1 MATIRAGV
9 VAICQQASVILSHI
23 NDKAAITTTIRT
35 VVATTIRAAAVVVA
49 ITTKTAR
56 YYPAWPTM
64 VFQFA

>member
-1 MATIRAGV
+1 MATIRTGEAV
-9 VAICQQASVILSHI
+9 ICQQASVILSLI

-35 VVATTIRAAAVVVA
+35 VVATTTRAAVVVA

-56 YYPAWPTM
+56 YYLAWPTM